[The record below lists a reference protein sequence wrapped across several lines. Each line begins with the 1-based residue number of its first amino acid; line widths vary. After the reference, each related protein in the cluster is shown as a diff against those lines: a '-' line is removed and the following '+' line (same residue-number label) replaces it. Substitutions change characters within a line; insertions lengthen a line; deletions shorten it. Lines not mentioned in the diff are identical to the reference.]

1 MNLLEIRNF
10 WVKVL
15 ALSDYY
21 PYYKNMRNLRPVELF
36 KKGLSELG
44 ITFTEERGNAF
55 MTYLS
60 ELKKWNKAYNLTGLK
75 TDEDIIIKHFL
86 DSLLYLKALPDGPL
100 KVADIGSGAGFP
112 GIPVKIMRPEIE
124 MYLIEPTGKKTAF
137 LRHITRHLHLNDIHV
152 IEKRIEDTKVS
163 DEIPSPVDAAVTRA
177 LFDVREFINK
187 ASHLVR
193 QDGILV
199 LSKGPKA
206 EEEVRE
212 LREVKYEVLPFT
224 LPLSDMQRHII
235 VINLPKCC
243 KRHS

>member
-1 MNLLEIRNF
+1 
-10 WVKVL
+10 
-15 ALSDYY
+15 
-21 PYYKNMRNLRPVELF
+21 MRNLQPVELL

-44 ITFTEERGNAF
+44 ITFTEEQGNAF

-60 ELKKWNKAYNLTGLK
+60 ELKKWNRAYNLTGLK

-86 DSLLYLKALPDGPL
+86 ESAALSESPAGWSA
-100 KVADIGSGAGFP
+100 KGRRYRKRRRVSGN
-112 GIPVKIMRPEIE
+112 
-124 MYLIEPTGKKTAF
+124 TGQDYASGNRNVSHRAYGEKNRF
-137 LRHITRHLHLNDIHV
+137 SLRHITRHLHLNDINV
-152 IEKRIEDTKVS
+152 IEKRVEDTKVS

-177 LFDVREFINK
+177 LFDVREFIK
-187 ASHLVR
+187 KGVAYCPAR
-193 QDGILV
+193 WDAC

-224 LPLSDMQRHII
+224 LPLSNMQRQII